1 MLEEMP
7 LDGAVHDRSAF
18 DCGVPVLNEYL
29 QRYADQHRKRG
40 LTSVFVLVD
49 SDEPASILGYYT
61 LSAAEVDAGRFPPA
75 EGKRLP
81 RYPVP
86 CFRLGRLAASRQKR
100 GQGIGR
106 LLVAAAVDRC
116 LKVRDHVAAH
126 ALLVDAKDD
135 EARSFYAHY
144 GFRAFADDPLVLYLP
159 LGKMGGRP

>member
-61 LSAAEVDAGRFPPA
+61 LSAAKVNAGRFPPA

-81 RYPVP
+81 RYPTV
-86 CFRLGRLAASRQKR
+86 FSLGAAGGIEAEKR
-100 GQGIGR
+100 AGNR
-106 LLVAAAVDRC
+106 APADC
-116 LKVRDHVAAH
+116 C
-126 ALLVDAKDD
+126 
-135 EARSFYAHY
+135 RS
-144 GFRAFADDPLVLYLP
+144 GPLSESA
-159 LGKMGGRP
+159 